1 MRFADGLDTGCGRK
15 GGIRMT
21 PRVLGLRN
29 RKSVW
34 PFAEMRKAM
43 SGVGLEGDG
52 EKRILELREVVDS

>member
-21 PRVLGLRN
+21 PRVFGLRN

-52 EKRILELREVVDS
+52 